1 VNPTVGPLPDKRE
14 RDLNALY
21 RMGIGTT
28 LVFVTVT
35 FAALCL
41 VFVIRSRV
49 PFNWQH
55 IYLPPILWFDT
66 ALLAASSVT
75 YEIGHRKL
83 KAAEQHAFFRWTEA
97 SAALGVLFLAGQF
110 VAWWQVLSTGQL
122 VRNNPHSTFFFLL
135 SGMHGAHILVGLAGL
150 AALLY
155 RTREPASGPRW
166 QMNTRVLANA
176 VSLFWHYLDLLWL
189 ILFGMLLLVRR

>member
-1 VNPTVGPLPDKRE
+1 MTYTADPTADKRE

-21 RMGIGTT
+21 RMGIAAT

-35 FAALCL
+35 FTALCL

-49 PFNWQH
+49 AFNWRQ
-55 IYLPPILWFDT
+55 IYLPPILWLDT
-66 ALLAASSVT
+66 LLLVASSVT
-75 YEIGHRKL
+75 YEIGHRRLKL
-83 KAAEQHAFFRWTEA
+83 HDQHAFFRWTEA
-97 SAALGVLFLAGQF
+97 SAALGVLFLVGQL
-110 VAWWQVLSTGQL
+110 VAWWQILATGQL
-122 VRNNPHSTFFFLL
+122 VRNNPHSAFFFLL

-150 AALLY
+150 TVLLY

-176 VSLFWHYLDLLWL
+176 VSLFWHYLDALWL
-189 ILFGMLLLVRR
+189 ILFGLLLMVKR